1 MCCRSCLP
9 ILAPLAQSLLPCLTV
24 PLHRSDTS
32 PILVELREVRPGLLR
47 LLVRTCAVV
56 GGAFALT
63 GLWDKAV
70 HQAVTALTRKSRQ
83 Q

>member
-1 MCCRSCLP
+1 M
-9 ILAPLAQSLLPCLTV
+9 
-24 PLHRSDTS
+24 
-32 PILVELREVRPGLLR
+32 RPGLLR

-63 GLWDKAV
+63 GLWDKGV